1 MTHNDTGGRS
11 MHDSTT
17 ATPRTPAPL
26 VLAVLVTLAV
36 VLALPAAAGAARI
49 AFVKSMTQSSP
60 PHVWTIQPDG
70 AGLKRLTSGAFY
82 EFGPAWSPG
91 RGTIAFIRSRTWSPF
106 DRQSWV
112 MLMRSGGANQ
122 RRLGYTGPSLATGT
136 HVLAYSPNGRH
147 LAGGTV
153 LKPAGGSW
161 GQLWGITLLNLR
173 THRSRIIYRYPSENG
188 LVALTWSPDGSQ
200 LVATV
205 EYGGGYGMFRLA
217 VPSGK
222 LLKSYRLNAS
232 SASWHPRA
240 RRLLC
245 STWVPA
251 APGAPFRTQL
261 RRLDG
266 TLIATLGQ
274 DQLHP
279 VYSPD
284 GAEYAFLASNADGT
298 AWSLRRADGAGNDVR
313 TIYAPAAG
321 QSLGWPAW
329 R

>member
-1 MTHNDTGGRS
+1 
-11 MHDSTT
+11 MHDSATS
-17 ATPRTPAPL
+17 TPRSPAPL
-26 VLAVLVTLAV
+26 LLAVLVALVAV
-36 VLALPAAAGAARI
+36 MALPTTARAARI
-49 AFVKSMTQSSP
+49 AFVKSVTESSP
-60 PHVWTIQPDG
+60 SDVWTIEPDG
-70 AGLKRLTSGAFY
+70 TDLKRLTSGSSY

-91 RGTIAFIRSRTWSPF
+91 RSTMAFIRSRTRSPF

-112 MLMRSGGANQ
+112 MLMRSDGTNK
-122 RRLGYTGPSLATGT
+122 RRLGYTGPSLASGT
-136 HVLAYSPNGRH
+136 HVLAYSPDRRY

-161 GQLWGITLLNLR
+161 GQLWGITLLNLK
-173 THRSRIIYRYPSENG
+173 THRSQVVYRYRSENG
-188 LVALTWSPDGSQ
+188 IVSLTWSPDGSQ

-205 EYGGGYGMFRLA
+205 EYGGGYGTFRLA

-222 LLKSYRLNAS
+222 LLKSYRFNAS

-245 STWVPA
+245 SKWFPTQ
-251 APGAPFRTQL
+251 PGGPFRTQL

-266 TLIATLGQ
+266 TLIATIGE
-274 DQLHP
+274 DQMHP

-284 GAEYAFLASNADGT
+284 GAEYAFLTSNADGT
-298 AWSLRRADGAGNDVR
+298 TWSLHRADGAGNDVR
-313 TIYAPAAG
+313 TVYAPAAG

>member
-1 MTHNDTGGRS
+1 
-11 MHDSTT
+11 MHDSATS
-17 ATPRTPAPL
+17 TPRSPAPL
-26 VLAVLVTLAV
+26 LLAVLVALVAV
-36 VLALPAAAGAARI
+36 MALPTTARAARI
-49 AFVKSMTQSSP
+49 AFVKSVTESSP
-60 PHVWTIQPDG
+60 SHVWTIEPDG
-70 AGLKRLTSGAFY
+70 TDLKRLTSGSSY

-91 RGTIAFIRSRTWSPF
+91 RSTMAFIRSRTRSPF

-112 MLMRSGGANQ
+112 MLMRSDGTNK
-122 RRLGYTGPSLATGT
+122 RRLGYTGPSLASGT
-136 HVLAYSPNGRH
+136 HVLAYSPDRRY

-161 GQLWGITLLNLR
+161 GQLWGITLLNLK
-173 THRSRIIYRYPSENG
+173 THRSQVVYRYRSENG
-188 LVALTWSPDGSQ
+188 IVSLTWSPDGSQ

-205 EYGGGYGMFRLA
+205 EYGGGYGTFRLA

-222 LLKSYRLNAS
+222 LLKSYRFNAS

-245 STWVPA
+245 SKWFPTQ
-251 APGAPFRTQL
+251 PGGPFRTQL

-266 TLIATLGQ
+266 TLIATIGE
-274 DQLHP
+274 DQMHP

-284 GAEYAFLASNADGT
+284 GAEYAFLTSNADGT
-298 AWSLRRADGAGNDVR
+298 TWSLHRADGAGNDVR
-313 TIYAPAAG
+313 TVYAPAAG

>member
-1 MTHNDTGGRS
+1 
-11 MHDSTT
+11 MHDS
-17 ATPRTPAPL
+17 ATFRPRSAAPL
-26 VLAVLVTLAV
+26 VLAVLAALVIIV
-36 VLALPAAAGAARI
+36 ALPATASAARI
-49 AFVKSMTQSSP
+49 AFVKSDTASSP
-60 PHVWTIQPDG
+60 PHVWTIEPDG
-70 AGLKRLTSGAFY
+70 TGLKRLTSGAFY
-82 EFGPAWSPG
+82 EFGPTWSRG
-91 RGTIAFIRSRTWSPF
+91 RGTMAFIRSRTWSPF
-106 DRQSWV
+106 DRQCWV
-112 MLMRSGGANQ
+112 MLMRSDGTNK
-122 RRLGYTGPSLATGT
+122 RRLGYAGPSLASGT
-136 HVLAYSPNGRH
+136 HVLSYSPDGRY

-153 LKPAGGSW
+153 LRPP
-161 GQLWGITLLNLR
+161 LWGITLLDLKTR
-173 THRSRIIYRYPSENG
+173 RSQIIYRYSSENG
-188 LVALTWSPDGSQ
+188 IVSLTWAPDGSR

-245 STWVPA
+245 SRWF
-251 APGAPFRTQL
+251 PGQPGGPFRTQL

-266 TLIATLGQ
+266 TLIATIGE

-279 VYSPD
+279 VYSRD
-284 GAEYAFLASNADGT
+284 GAEYAFLTSSADGRT
-298 AWSLRRADGAGNDVR
+298 WSLRRAAGDGSDVR
-313 TIYAPAAG
+313 TVYAPSAG